1 MLFIHLGM
9 YFSFFFFLVN
19 KFGKMLYLLCAIE
32 ESAHHVLII
41 YPIFLDRKEV
51 HVVKFSE
58 IRLNRILRLTLS
70 SDSSVSI

>member
-1 MLFIHLGM
+1 
-9 YFSFFFFLVN
+9 
-19 KFGKMLYLLCAIE
+19 MLYLLCAIE